1 MIPLYDDVPRTS
13 WPLITVALI
22 VINCFVFLQEVS
34 LYPYSREQMI
44 QKYALVPARTVAL
57 FQGQPVSPA
66 RALVPLITSMF
77 LHGGW
82 LHLIGNMWFLWIFGD
97 NVEDRVG
104 HLRYLFLYLL
114 SGLAGAVL
122 QLLMSAD
129 STVPNLGA
137 SGAIAGIMGA
147 YLVTFPG
154 ARIRTLVPIF
164 FFVTTINIPAYVMLI
179 YWLILNF
186 FSGVASVGAQDQG
199 GVAFF
204 AHVGGFVAGVPLMLL
219 FRRPRGRRASAWT

>member
-1 MIPLYDDVPRTS
+1 MFPLYDDIPRTS

-34 LYPYSREQMI
+34 LAPAPRDRML
-44 QKYALVPARTVAL
+44 QKYSLIPARTVAFL
-57 FQGQPVSPA
+57 QGQPVNPA
-66 RALVPLITSMF
+66 RAMEPLITSMF
-77 LHGGW
+77 LHAGW

-104 HLRYLFLYLL
+104 HLRYVFLYLL

-137 SGAIAGIMGA
+137 SGAIAGVMGA
-147 YLVTFPG
+147 YLITFPG
-154 ARIRTLVPIF
+154 ARIRTLVWFFIF
-164 FFVTTINIPAYVMLI
+164 FTTIDIPAYAMLL
-179 YWLILNF
+179 YWIALQF
-186 FSGVASVGAQDQG
+186 FSGVASVGAQNQG

-204 AHVGGFVAGVPLMLL
+204 AHIGGFLSGVPLMLL
-219 FRRPRGRRASAWT
+219 LRRPKRSRAPQWV

>member
-22 VINCFVFLQEVS
+22 AINCFVFLREVS
-34 LYPYSREQMI
+34 LYPYPRNRMI
-44 QKYALVPARTVAL
+44 QKYALVPARTVAFL
-57 FQGQPVSPA
+57 QGQPVSPA
-66 RALVPLITSMF
+66 RAVVPLISSMF

-82 LHLIGNMWFLWIFGD
+82 LHLIGNMWFLWLFGD

-104 HLRYLFLYLL
+104 HMRYVFLYLL

-137 SGAIAGIMGA
+137 SGAIAGVMGA
-147 YLVTFPG
+147 YLITFPG

-164 FFVTTINIPAYVMLI
+164 I
-179 YWLILNF
+179 
-186 FSGVASVGAQDQG
+186 
-199 GVAFF
+199 
-204 AHVGGFVAGVPLMLL
+204 
-219 FRRPRGRRASAWT
+219 